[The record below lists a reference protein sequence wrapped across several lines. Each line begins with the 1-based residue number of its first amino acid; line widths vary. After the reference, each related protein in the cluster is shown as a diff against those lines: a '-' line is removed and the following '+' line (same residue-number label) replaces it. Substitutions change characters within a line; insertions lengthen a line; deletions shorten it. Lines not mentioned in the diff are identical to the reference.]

1 MTHYREFLAI
11 EPGTM
16 SCPKCKAPI
25 YEGEARCSGC
35 GATIDF
41 SLPAGTVQ
49 TETQETVMTEPV
61 WSSSYGYVSYGW
73 LDPWD
78 PYLDAM
84 AFGAFYYDPFYY

>member
-1 MTHYREFLAI
+1 
-11 EPGTM
+11 
-16 SCPKCKAPI
+16 
-25 YEGEARCSGC
+25 
-35 GATIDF
+35 
-41 SLPAGTVQ
+41 
-49 TETQETVMTEPV
+49 MTEPV